1 MTARFSSLN
10 NTVAAFGAVFFT
22 AALLFASTPV
32 LPIA

>member
-1 MTARFSSLN
+1 MTARFTSLN
-10 NTVAAFGAVFFT
+10 NTVAVFGALFVT